1 MWDRVE
7 GEAGRE
13 TREQWSWAHTTARR
27 RWKSETMAA
36 SHGKAVSKRERRNG
50 SNKRSAGEQSKMKR
64 GRREDA
70 ANWWENRLQPHL
82 LALVDSSLEF
92 LLMLTLLSFFL
103 GVLVSFSVC
112 WLEDEDEEELVLAL
126 ESSSDIATPP
136 PHTPTW
142 RGDTTGH
149 GEQTVNTNTHR
160 ERQLTISLC
169 VWVMLPLK
177 GPRVSLSSSQ
187 ALQPGGRSSSPPCA
201 TNATGK
207 GERDF

>member
-1 MWDRVE
+1 M
-7 GEAGRE
+7 
-13 TREQWSWAHTTARR
+13 QQI
-27 RWKSETMAA
+27 SEKT
-36 SHGKAVSKRERRNG
+36 
-50 SNKRSAGEQSKMKR
+50 
-64 GRREDA
+64 
-70 ANWWENRLQPHL
+70 WLQPHL

-142 RGDTTGH
+142 RGDTMGR

-160 ERQLTISLC
+160 ERLLTISLC
-169 VWVMLPLK
+169 VWVTLLLK
-177 GPRVSLSSSQ
+177 SPCVSLSSSGPTVEAREAAASP
-187 ALQPGGRSSSPPCA
+187 ALLTQSSR
-201 TNATGK
+201 GK
-207 GERDF
+207 GTSKASSQKASAKWQEKRLERGRLRGSGKLKANPSNLPQTAHTRGAITTHHYLA